1 MVALDAVSEEAAS
14 PMSPLSL
21 SLDLSAAAAAMA
33 VVLAAAAEEDDEE
46 EVVAR
51 RAVAVVV
58 VVVVVVV
65 LVSRSRPRCWA
76 AAAAMEFPAS

>member
-58 VVVVVVV
+58 VVVVVV

>member
-1 MVALDAVSEEAAS
+1 MALDAVSEEAAS

-58 VVVVVVV
+58 VVVVVV